1 MTFRGCMNN
10 TRKQYHK
17 KEKKRKKREKRK
29 EKRTFKG
36 QYASMLKILNKF
48 TNQP

>member
-17 KEKKRKKREKRK
+17 KEKKKKKREKRK
-29 EKRTFKG
+29 GEKNIQRPTC
-36 QYASMLKILNKF
+36 LNA
-48 TNQP
+48 